1 MQKQKSHKKIILLL
15 LTGLLVLFS
24 STSVF
29 AKEEKGSIQIL
40 LTKGDI
46 GTSVEN
52 VVFEYTKVA
61 ELKNGFYYL
70 DKQYGNIDL
79 NEINT
84 AKELAEAAELISSNV
99 VSANGE
105 VKTDN
110 NGEAIIKDLEI
121 GVYLLEVSDKARYEN
136 VTPLLISIPTWNE
149 EAGDMVYDVTVIP
162 KHSPNKPGEIITNT
176 DKGVSSDSPKTGD
189 NANYGLY
196 IALLGASV
204 TLIALSKFKKKTGGA
219 NYEE

>member
-1 MQKQKSHKKIILLL
+1 MQKQKSYKKIILLL
-15 LTGLLVLFS
+15 LTGLLALLS
-24 STSVF
+24 SMSVF
-29 AKEEKGSIQIL
+29 AKDNKGSIQIL

-61 ELKNGFYYL
+61 ELKNGYYYL
-70 DKQYGNIDL
+70 DKKYGDIDL

-84 AKELAEAAELISSNV
+84 AKELAEAAEQISSNV

-105 VKTDN
+105 VKTDK
-110 NGEAIIKDLEI
+110 NGEALIEELDI

-136 VTPLLISIPTWNE
+136 VAPLLIAIPTWDE
-149 EAGDMVYDVTVIP
+149 EAGDMKYDVTVIP
-162 KHSPNKPGEIITNT
+162 KHSPNKPGGITTTT

-189 NANYGLY
+189 TTNYGLY
-196 IALLGASV
+196 IALLGASI
-204 TLIALSKFKKKTGGA
+204 TLIALGKRIKATGGA
-219 NYEE
+219 NHEK